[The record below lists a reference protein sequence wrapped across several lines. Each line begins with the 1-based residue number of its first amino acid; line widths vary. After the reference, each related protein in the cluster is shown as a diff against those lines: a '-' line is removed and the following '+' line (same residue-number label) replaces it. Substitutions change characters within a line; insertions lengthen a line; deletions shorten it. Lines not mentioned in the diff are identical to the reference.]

1 MATQDESSLT
11 LRPAVPYDAD
21 AASALIYETMP
32 TLGEY
37 LFGQPDAEGTIRV
50 LRVLFRKPGHLLS
63 YQFSTLAE
71 AGGEIAGIAQSLPS
85 ADLAK
90 ATVRLVRVCG
100 KCFGLRSALRL
111 AWRGFPLALEPDAEP
126 GELYVNTLAVASS
139 HRKHGVGRA
148 LLENAERQA
157 RELGLPVCSLSVML
171 HNSGAKKFYEQVGYR
186 AVRKHISRLHA
197 PGVKYTGFYR
207 MIKPLPKN
215 AIPAKGI
222 ELK

>member
-1 MATQDESSLT
+1 MASQIESSVS
-11 LRPAVPYDAD
+11 LRPAVPFDAN

-50 LRVLFRKPGHLLS
+50 LAVLFREPGHLLS

-71 AGGEIAGIAQSLPS
+71 AAGKIVGIAQSLPS

-90 ATVRLVRVCG
+90 ATARMVRVCG

-111 AWRGFPLALEPDAEP
+111 AWRGFPLAFEPDAEP
-126 GELYVNTLAVASS
+126 GEWYVNTLAVASS
-139 HRKHGVGRA
+139 RRNRGVGRA

-157 RELGLPVCSLSVML
+157 RERSLPVCSLSVML
-171 HNSGAKKFYEQVGYR
+171 HNTGAKKFYEQVGYR
-186 AVRKHISRLHA
+186 AVRKHISRFRS

-207 MIKPLPKN
+207 MIKPVLEH
-215 AIPAKGI
+215 ATPAKGA
-222 ELK
+222 ESK